1 MIDFYVEKDIDLIYE
16 ELIKSFD
23 LITRDQIINE
33 QKLTIPI
40 SINKQTIVF
49 GPIIFL
55 QMLIAWLVF
64 ILAVYSFEHYQ
75 GIV

>member
-33 QKLTIPI
+33 QKLTINRFG
-40 SINKQTIVF
+40 SVHLTIN
-49 GPIIFL
+49 L
-55 QMLIAWLVF
+55 
-64 ILAVYSFEHYQ
+64 
-75 GIV
+75 